1 MKRSME
7 PNDKCWMCIG
17 MVLDDEELQRD
28 IRKLK
33 GMIEAA
39 YDFHAEIFERHG
51 DSAELAYLNQH
62 LGRAFGD
69 PEELLKV
76 LPEE

>member
-1 MKRSME
+1 MTKTIR
-7 PNDKCWMCIG
+7 PGDRCLVCKDI
-17 MVLDDEELQRD
+17 VLFDEELERD
-28 IRKLK
+28 VRKLK
-33 GMIEAA
+33 GLIEAA
-39 YDFHAEIFERHG
+39 HDFHAEIFERHG

-62 LGRAFGD
+62 LGRAFVD